1 LDIPIAVVTAEPLRN
16 RAEAILRDAIVGG
29 QLLPGTRLVEVQLA
43 ERLGVSRGTL
53 RQALRELEHAGF
65 VVSIPYR
72 GAYVAEQTPNVLR
85 DAYELR
91 GVLEGFA
98 ATRIPADA
106 VHPIVANQRRCV
118 RQMRR
123 AFAEG
128 RFSDVAAI
136 DLEFHEPLCDAA
148 ANRRL
153 QHVWGALS
161 APLQARYANDVDTL
175 YTVEEVISRHEHLI
189 ALLAAG
195 EPGPLEAGI
204 RDHYLETARRMTAA
218 MEASGGIVRRETSG
232 QDSREGRA

>member
-1 LDIPIAVVTAEPLRN
+1 MDNQIAVVTAEPLRN
-16 RAEAILRDAIVGG
+16 RAEAALRDAIVGG
-29 QLLPGTRLVEVQLA
+29 QLLPGTRLDEVQLA

-65 VVSIPYR
+65 VVSVPYR
-72 GAYVAEQTPNVLR
+72 GTYVAEQTPNVLR

-98 ATRIPADA
+98 ATRIAADA
-106 VHPIVANQRRCV
+106 VPAIVATQRQCV
-118 RQMRR
+118 RQMRH
-123 AFAEG
+123 ALDAG

-153 QHVWGALS
+153 QQVWGSLS
-161 APLQARYANDVDTL
+161 APLQARYANEVDVL
-175 YTVEEVISRHEHLI
+175 YTAEEVIARHELLI
-189 ALLAAG
+189 ALLEAG
-195 EPGPLEAGI
+195 ESGPLEAGI

-218 MEASGGIVRRETSG
+218 TQAPGGIVRQETIG
-232 QDSREGRA
+232 DDSRRG